1 MNARRLLAPIVA
13 LVLAIAVHAGSFRH
27 GFVYDDDFVF
37 RSPLLG
43 RPWALSELFLSNGFF
58 SIHDRYTGVYRPLGE
73 WSLILNASLSNA
85 LTGTPANPLVFH
97 AANVLL
103 HALAT
108 LLVFVWLSKLLG
120 DASRWLAGVAAILWA
135 VHPVHIEVVCAV
147 WNRFES
153 LSFIFGAAFL
163 IAYRSRHHWIS
174 GVLYLAALGC
184 KESAIAFLP
193 LAVAADALFPI
204 DGRRGRG
211 RPMIGPAAALVV
223 WFAVRAHA
231 LRFDVV
237 PVPFVENP
245 AAPLALVP
253 RFVMAAHV
261 QLLYL
266 RDQLAPFWLSTDH
279 SFAEIR
285 SGSPMEGPLAAAT
298 VLVAGLASWIAWR
311 LRRSRTEL
319 ALGVLGYAFLIAPVS
334 NFVVTIGTIM
344 GDRLVYVPSLFV
356 CLWIASLLSRIPSR
370 SLGASTLVVLTAI
383 LGVASIRQSRVWKDD
398 LTLFREQ
405 VATAPESAKSHGNYG
420 EALRAAGRAREAV
433 AEFEKSIEIYEA
445 RPEPHAGL
453 GRAYED
459 LGEDPE
465 LVLGAWT
472 DSLRYGTLAP
482 REVRVPILT
491 MIDLGRWDSLT
502 SRREALAATD
512 PHDPIL
518 EPLDH
523 VLRAAS
529 ALRRTTS
536 GNEDLPAAQA
546 AFGRE
551 DWLAAKSLFL
561 RAIHLNEVAETI
573 LPDVVDHV
581 GLCYEKLGAVS
592 KAGWYRRL
600 AESVRTEP
608 DSARK

>member
-1 MNARRLLAPIVA
+1 MTGRRTLAPVLA
-13 LVLAIAVHAGSFRH
+13 VLLAIAVHAGSFTH
-27 GFVYDDDFVF
+27 AFVYDDDYVF

-73 WSLILNASLSNA
+73 WSLILNASLSSA
-85 LTGTPANPLVFH
+85 LTGTPANPAVFH
-97 AANVLL
+97 VVNVLL

-120 DASRWLAGVAAILWA
+120 DSSRWLAGAAAILWA
-135 VHPVHIEVVCAV
+135 VHPVHVEVVCAV

-153 LSFIFGAAFL
+153 LSCVFGAAFL
-163 IAYRSRHHWIS
+163 IAYRSRLHWIS
-174 GVLYLAALGC
+174 GALYFAALSC

-193 LAVAADALFPI
+193 LAVAADALLPI
-204 DGRRGRG
+204 EGRRWRWQ
-211 RPMIGPAAALVV
+211 PTIGPAAALVV
-223 WFAVRAHA
+223 WFLLRSHA

-237 PVPFVENP
+237 PVPHVENP

-253 RFVMAAHV
+253 RIVMAAQV
-261 QLLYL
+261 QLLYV

-279 SFAEIR
+279 SFAQIR
-285 SGSPMEGPLAAAT
+285 SGSPLEVPLAAT
-298 VLVAGLASWIAWR
+298 MVVVVGIVAWVAWR
-311 LRRSRTEL
+311 KRTVRPEL
-319 ALGVLGYAFLIAPVS
+319 ALCVLGYAFLIAPVS

-356 CLWIASLLSRIPSR
+356 CLWIASFVSRIPSTR
-370 SLGASTLVVLTAI
+370 LAGSVVAALAAI
-383 LGVASIRQSRVWKDD
+383 LGFASIRQSRVWKDD

-405 VATAPESAKSHGNYG
+405 VATAPLSAKSHGNLG

-433 AEFEKSIEIYEA
+433 GEFQKSIEIYEA

-453 GRAYED
+453 GRTYED

-465 LVLGAWT
+465 LILGAWT

-491 MIDLGRWDSLT
+491 MIDLGRWDSLA
-502 SRREALAATD
+502 SRREALAAAD
-512 PHDPIL
+512 PQDPIL

-529 ALRRTTS
+529 ALRRTTP

-546 AFGRE
+546 AFGRG
-551 DWLAAKSLFL
+551 DWLASKSHFF
-561 RAIHLNEVAETI
+561 RAIHRNELAGTM
-573 LPDVVDHV
+573 LPDVVDQV
-581 GLCYEKLGAVS
+581 GVCYEKLGAAS
-592 KAGWYRRL
+592 KAGWYHRL
-600 AESVRTEP
+600 AESVRGEP
-608 DSARK
+608 VSGRK